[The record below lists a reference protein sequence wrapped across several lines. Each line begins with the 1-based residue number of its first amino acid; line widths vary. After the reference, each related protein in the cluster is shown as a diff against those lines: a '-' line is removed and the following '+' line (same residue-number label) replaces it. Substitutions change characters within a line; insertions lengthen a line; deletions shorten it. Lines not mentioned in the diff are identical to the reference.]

1 MSEEKHINILP
12 LEKKPSYTI
21 QDAYLGKYFI
31 SSSISDNDNMLGK
44 KRNENIIKKEAVLHK
59 QIT

>member
-1 MSEEKHINILP
+1 MSEEEHIKILP

-31 SSSISDNDNMLGK
+31 SSTTTNDNMLGK
-44 KRNENIIKKEAVLHK
+44 KRNENVIKKEAVLHN
-59 QIT
+59 Q

>member
-1 MSEEKHINILP
+1 MSEEEHIKILP

-31 SSSISDNDNMLGK
+31 SSTSNNDNMLGK
-44 KRNENIIKKEAVLHK
+44 KRNEHIIKKEAVLHNK
-59 QIT
+59 